1 MTFVSPFFTQTAC
14 AEQLQ
19 GRNCNVSD
27 PVYTDPDKFLNRQKL
42 TWIRLSITRDPRN
55 RASFWAAKCAGFW
68 PDQIYRYGSTF
79 TRTSVNTWT
88 VACKSL
94 HRLRGKS
101 LQPSFS
107 RLLKRPAQCW
117 PWQNFERSRVKITLV
132 TEFKRFSVN
141 WLQRQKKKSVQKFIR
156 PAMCKRG
163 LDQVMKDIRYLNKG
177 YVELL
182 FFWKQTTFPHESE
195 SGTSTKTRTRPRT
208 IYTNCLRLVA

>member
-1 MTFVSPFFTQTAC
+1 MNVFLISSMFLLTKRYLTGSWAYPECFPWRMWAVLRAVRKITNRGSKLVPRADHYIEKPFFMQTAC

-42 TWIRLSITRDPRN
+42 AWIRLSITRDPRN

-88 VACKSL
+88 VVCKFL

-101 LQPSFS
+101 LQPSYS
-107 RLLKRPAQCW
+107 LLLKRPAQCW
-117 PWQNFERSRVKITLV
+117 PWQNFERSRVKITV
-132 TEFKRFSVN
+132 SNR
-141 WLQRQKKKSVQKFIR
+141 I
-156 PAMCKRG
+156 
-163 LDQVMKDIRYLNKG
+163 
-177 YVELL
+177 
-182 FFWKQTTFPHESE
+182 
-195 SGTSTKTRTRPRT
+195 
-208 IYTNCLRLVA
+208 